1 MKFSFLKNFNKKLL
15 EGIENFAFPISY
27 SIFLL
32 ILIFVPC
39 VHGSNIEEQSKKF
52 IRDLF
57 ACDWHQADI
66 NDQKMIAIMM
76 ENLKKPMSVCG
87 FGFGEINLE
96 FFLNFCNST
105 KLLEVI
111 NKFENGHWQSETF
124 YPKLKNFHKCQLKLG
139 TLPSQPAT
147 DRKVYKNGTVE
158 YFGSDI
164 KIVTELEKT
173 FNFTKNVSIFQ
184 KNHGEVYINGTADYL
199 IKDLIDGH
207 IDFICAWYFLNAV
220 KAVRMDFTQPYYFI
234 PLIVNISPGIP
245 YSSIEN
251 LLRTFSSALWVAFIL
266 STLMITVIVFF
277 INKITKKTF
286 EFHQILIIILGEGTD
301 CKFWSK
307 SSLRPIIVSF
317 AILCV
322 TLRAA
327 YVSKMFDYFK
337 SDDTKIVRSLKEMQE
352 RNIELFIPEYLT
364 TYIGDFD
371 AFYDKKLIR
380 ITEHHEEYLEKLR
393 DYNFQA
399 GIIFPLDDLARVSKN
414 YTYYILPKPLSYIPV
429 VMYFKKNS
437 YLIKPFSDKIQIM
450 LSAGLIDYWIKIEE
464 NCKDVKPQ
472 KEAKPMSLEQLSA
485 SFYICICGLLLA
497 TICFICEL
505 INHKINKN

>member
-1 MKFSFLKNFNKKLL
+1 
-15 EGIENFAFPISY
+15 
-27 SIFLL
+27 
-32 ILIFVPC
+32 
-39 VHGSNIEEQSKKF
+39 
-52 IRDLF
+52 
-57 ACDWHQADI
+57 
-66 NDQKMIAIMM
+66 
-76 ENLKKPMSVCG
+76 
-87 FGFGEINLE
+87 
-96 FFLNFCNST
+96 
-105 KLLEVI
+105 
-111 NKFENGHWQSETF
+111 
-124 YPKLKNFHKCQLKLG
+124 
-139 TLPSQPAT
+139 TLSSQPAT
-147 DRKVYKNGTVE
+147 GRKIHKNGTVE

-164 KIVTELEKT
+164 KIVTQLEKT

-184 KNHGEVYINGTADYL
+184 KKYGEVYINGTADYL

-207 IDFICAWYFLNAV
+207 VDFICAWYFLNAV
-220 KAVRMDFTQPYYFI
+220 KAARMDFTQPYYFI

-251 LLRTFSSALWVAFIL
+251 LFRTFSSALWVALIL

-277 INKITKKTF
+277 INKRTKKTF
-286 EFHQILIIILGEGTD
+286 KFHQILIIILGEGTD

-327 YVSKMFDYFK
+327 YVSKMFDYFR
-337 SDDTKIVRSLKEMQE
+337 SGDTKIVRSLKEMQE
-352 RNIELFIPEYLT
+352 RKLKLFIPEYLT
-364 TYIGDFD
+364 TYVGDFD
-371 AFYDKKLIR
+371 TIYEKKFIR
-380 ITEHHEEYLEKLR
+380 NLTIEQHDEYLKKIR
-393 DYNFQA
+393 DRNFQA
-399 GIIFPLDDLARVSKN
+399 GIIFPLDDLARKN
-414 YTYYILPKPLSYIPV
+414 KNHTYYILPEPLSYIPI

-450 LSAGLIDYWIKIEE
+450 LSAGLIDYWIKIEK
-464 NCKDVKPQ
+464 NCKDIKPQ

-497 TICFICEL
+497 TVCFICEL